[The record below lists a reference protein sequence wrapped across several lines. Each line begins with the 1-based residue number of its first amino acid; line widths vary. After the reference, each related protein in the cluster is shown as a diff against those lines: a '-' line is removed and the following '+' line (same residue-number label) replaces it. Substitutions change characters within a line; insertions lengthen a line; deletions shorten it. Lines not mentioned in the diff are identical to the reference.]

1 MAIDMKTSEKAKL
14 RIKIYLTVIALLLG
28 FFGYKMYYYWPKIY
42 SNYHEKQVL
51 EAKYN
56 DLLAEED
63 TLSDDIVKLQDPD
76 YIARYA
82 REKYLYSKNG
92 EIIIRI
98 LE

>member
-1 MAIDMKTSEKAKL
+1 MKTSEKAKL
-14 RIKIYLTVIALLLG
+14 RIRIYLTVIALLLG

-42 SNYHEKQVL
+42 SNYQEKRVL

-63 TLSDDIVKLQDPD
+63 TLSGDIVKLQDPD

-92 EIIIRI
+92 ELIIRI

>member
-1 MAIDMKTSEKAKL
+1 MKTSEKAKL

-63 TLSDDIVKLQDPD
+63 TLSDDIVKLQDTD

-98 LE
+98 PD

>member
-14 RIKIYLTVIALLLG
+14 RIRIYLTVIALLLG

-42 SNYHEKQVL
+42 SNYQEKRVL
-51 EAKYN
+51 ETKYN

-63 TLSDDIVKLQDPD
+63 TLSGDIVKLQDPD

>member
-14 RIKIYLTVIALLLG
+14 RIRIYLTVIALLLG

-42 SNYHEKQVL
+42 SNYQEKRVL

-63 TLSDDIVKLQDPD
+63 TLSSDIVKLQDPD

>member
-1 MAIDMKTSEKAKL
+1 MKTSEKAKL
-14 RIKIYLTVIALLLG
+14 RIRIYLTVIALLLG

-42 SNYHEKQVL
+42 SNYQEKRVL

-63 TLSDDIVKLQDPD
+63 TLSGDIVKLQDPD

>member
-1 MAIDMKTSEKAKL
+1 MKTSEKAKL

>member
-1 MAIDMKTSEKAKL
+1 MKTSEKAKL
-14 RIKIYLTVIALLLG
+14 RIRIYLTVIALLLG

-42 SNYHEKQVL
+42 SNYQEKRVL

-63 TLSDDIVKLQDPD
+63 TLSSDIVKLQDPD

>member
-14 RIKIYLTVIALLLG
+14 RIRIYLTVIALLLG

-42 SNYHEKQVL
+42 SNYQEQRVL

-56 DLLAEED
+56 DLLEEED
-63 TLSDDIVKLQDPD
+63 TLSGDIVKLQDPD

>member
-1 MAIDMKTSEKAKL
+1 MKTSEKAKL
-14 RIKIYLTVIALLLG
+14 RIRIYLTVIALLLG

-42 SNYHEKQVL
+42 SNYQEKRVL

-56 DLLAEED
+56 DLLEEED
-63 TLSDDIVKLQDPD
+63 TLSGDIVKLQDPE
-76 YIARYA
+76 YVARYA

-98 LE
+98 PE

>member
-14 RIKIYLTVIALLLG
+14 RIRIYLTVIALLLG

-42 SNYHEKQVL
+42 SNYQEKRVL

-63 TLSDDIVKLQDPD
+63 TLSGDIVKLQDPD
-76 YIARYA
+76 YSARYA